1 MIAVLMVGAGGFLGA
16 AARYGVG
23 RGLSQ
28 ALEVQWIPYGT
39 LAVNVVGC
47 LLIGL
52 AAGVMEGRQWPG
64 PEMRAFVVIGVL
76 GGFTTF
82 SAFGYETVALA
93 RDGSLGAAAANVAVQ
108 LAGCLGAVYLGH
120 RLAGSG

>member
-16 AARYGVG
+16 VARYGVG
-23 RGLSQ
+23 RGLSH

-39 LAVNVVGC
+39 LVVNVVGC
-47 LLIGL
+47 LLMGL
-52 AAGVMEGRQWPG
+52 AAGLMEERGWLG
-64 PEMRAFVVIGVL
+64 PEMRAFLVIGVL

-82 SAFGYETVALA
+82 SAFGYETLALA
-93 RDGSLGAAAANVAVQ
+93 RQGSLGAAAANAAIQVA
-108 LAGCLGAVYLGH
+108 AGLGAVYLGY